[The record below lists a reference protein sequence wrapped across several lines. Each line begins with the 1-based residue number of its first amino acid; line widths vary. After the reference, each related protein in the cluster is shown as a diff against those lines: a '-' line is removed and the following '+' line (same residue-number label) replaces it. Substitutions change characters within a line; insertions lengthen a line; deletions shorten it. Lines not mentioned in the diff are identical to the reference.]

1 MVKTEFWT
9 ITEIQV
15 LETGAITS
23 QTFDRQNYNEALSVY
38 YSSLAAGAI
47 NGVPYHAT
55 YLISSKSGVKKSN
68 IYERRDDPEPESVAE

>member
-1 MVKTEFWT
+1 MGKTEFWT

-15 LETGAITS
+15 NSEGTIIS
-23 QTFDRQNYNEALSVY
+23 QTFDRKAENEALSVY
-38 YSSLAAGAI
+38 YSSLASGAI

-68 IYERRDDPEPESVAE
+68 VYDRRLESVAE